1 MGFCGTLGAD
11 YIDYLVADHDVI
23 PSAAARQHYT
33 ERGILYMPQSY
44 FVNDHKQSARYAL
57 DCAQLPGRAAYGVP
71 EDKFV
76 FCNFNQVDNTV
87 TNNSYFT
94 VNLLL
99 KSEQAACKSVLLIV
113 HASTQQAVLIWQCT
127 RVFRVACFCCAD
139 SCRSN

>member
-23 PSAAARQHYT
+23 PSTAARQHYT

-57 DCAQLPGRAAYGVP
+57 DSAQLPTRAAYGVP

-76 FCNFNQVDNTV
+76 FCNFNQVNITITITV
-87 TNNSYFT
+87 TCYSYTT
-94 VNLLL
+94 VRLCNKL
-99 KSEQAACKSVLLIV
+99 
-113 HASTQQAVLIWQCT
+113 HATVWC
-127 RVFRVACFCCAD
+127 
-139 SCRSN
+139 